1 MINAA
6 KGDNQIG
13 SREACGKVTKVVSY
27 STYERCTR
35 DDTQWQHTTSIIR
48 VLRAVEMSCKK
59 IEKAMLHDLGR
70 RELPGGW
77 VSLNQSNVDSLQVF
91 VEKSGCRF
99 KVQS

>member
-1 MINAA
+1 MATHDFNYPGIM
-6 KGDNQIG
+6 G
-13 SREACGKVTKVVSY
+13 SRNVVQ
-27 STYERCTR
+27 E
-35 DDTQWQHTTSIIR
+35 
-48 VLRAVEMSCKK
+48 

-99 KVQS
+99 KVQN